1 MISLTLI
8 KVGGA
13 VLEDKEA
20 FPVFL
25 DNAASLP
32 GAKIIV
38 HGGGRTATVLASR
51 LGFETSMVGGRRIT
65 GKEMLQ
71 VVTMV
76 YGGLVN
82 KSVVAG
88 LQKRGLDAL
97 GMTGADLKSIVSRR
111 RPPVEVEGRL
121 VDFGFVGDV
130 ENVNAS
136 SISSLL
142 MEGIVPVIAPLTY
155 DGNGGL
161 LNTNADTI
169 ASSVAVA
176 MANLCNEDGDKAYKV
191 KLAFCFEKAGV
202 LAEPEDET
210 SLIKKIN
217 RDDFEQLKNKGIVSG
232 GMVPK
237 LENAFQAIEAGVAK
251 VIITD
256 IYNLDGGT
264 ALC

>member
-1 MISLTLI
+1 MINLTLI

-13 VLEDKEA
+13 VLEDKDA
-20 FPVFL
+20 LPVFL

-38 HGGGRTATVLASR
+38 HGGGRTATDLASR
-51 LGFETSMVGGRRIT
+51 LGLETSMVAGRRIT
-65 GKEMLQ
+65 GKEMLE

-97 GMTGADLKSIVSRR
+97 GMTGADLKSIVSKK

-121 VDFGFVGDV
+121 VDYGFVGDV
-130 ENVNAS
+130 GDVNAR

-142 MEGIVPVIAPLTY
+142 LDGVVPVIAPLTY

-169 ASSVAVA
+169 ASSVAMA
-176 MANLCNEDGDKAYKV
+176 MARLCDENRNKVYKV

-202 LAEPEDET
+202 LADPEDES
-210 SLIKKIN
+210 SLIKKISKA
-217 RDDFEQLKNKGIVSG
+217 DFKYLKDKGIVSG
-232 GMVPK
+232 GMLPK
-237 LENAFQAIEAGVAK
+237 LENAFQAIESGVAE

-256 IYNLDGGT
+256 IYKLDGGT
-264 ALC
+264 SLC